1 MKRFLVLNL
10 ICGVLIG
17 LSALCQ
23 TASAAPVNFGVCD
36 FVLANDCNSLDATSV
51 PTSDKIS
58 VNSAGVWTSTCLGTT
73 GAKPTKATKCDGET
87 LNGSMGDPAPQF
99 ACELRLFGDDTETGP
114 VFTDDWSETITPSG
128 NVKMTCKFDPKETGK

>member
-1 MKRFLVLNL
+1 MKRFLVLNR
-10 ICGVLIG
+10 IGGVLIG

-23 TASAAPVNFGVCD
+23 TASAAPLNFGVCD
-36 FVLANDCNSLDATSV
+36 FVLANDCKSLDTTSS

-73 GAKPTKATKCDGET
+73 GAKPTRTTKCDGET
-87 LNGSMGDPAPQF
+87 LNGSMGDTVPQF
-99 ACELRLFGDDTETGP
+99 ACELVLLGDDTETGQ

-128 NVKMTCKFDPKETGK
+128 SVKMTCKFDPKEKGK